1 MRDWDT
7 RENPKRKEWIMPATF
22 VRLRSLAPLLA
33 ALPLAA
39 SALLTGC
46 RENAPEDVIVNDQST
61 PALVFVKTTA
71 EETLNRSWASSN
83 LFKLQPIAPGG
94 QVTPLTN
101 FSGASVSDPCVS
113 WDGAKVL
120 FSMRAP
126 GESSRNIWEIDADGE
141 NLRRVTSGGG
151 HDFDP
156 LYLPDG
162 RILFTS
168 SRDGEMDEYN
178 HSQAEHLYVCNA
190 DGSAMER
197 ISFNQSDDFDP
208 AVLPD
213 GRLVYTRWE
222 HFGTM
227 NRFPLFFTNPDGTG
241 TFHMF
246 GPHDRNFFHA
256 QPTPDGRLIAVES
269 TMVNEDAGPI
279 CVLKL
284 ENGPADP
291 TPGPDSDFWSVLTP
305 DVNTDGAPWTYGA
318 FKYPFPLGGNR
329 YVVSYTLPAAED
341 GQVDYALY
349 TFSLN
354 QTGAGTP
361 EDPAT
366 LSLDDLSFLYND
378 PSTNEYDAQL
388 LWPREKPPVIPDTVD
403 HSVDYGFFV
412 AQDVFNRSNQ
422 DGQEV
427 PTRAN
432 DTIDQIAVIAARPT
446 MAGEMGD
453 FSANEFEKRAFVG
466 YAPVES
472 DGSFKIKVPADTP
485 ISFATLDDH
494 GRGFVVKRTWL
505 YVRPGETFDKC
516 TGCHED
522 RVAGGPYPTNPDP
535 IANYVAGADLNL
547 DPSAFRVINYEN
559 DIAPIVENKCVSC
572 HQVIVNAPGDTLW
585 AAGDLDLSAVP
596 DTLEMG
602 EIFPRGYISLS
613 GESETMDHQVV
624 RPAFPRR
631 SLLIDATEGLG
642 NWQASGAHPDGANA
656 LTPAEQETFRLWVL
670 LGAQYR

>member
-1 MRDWDT
+1 MSDRRY
-7 RENPKRKEWIMPATF
+7 RENRNRKEWTMPATLATF
-22 VRLRSLAPLLA
+22 RRHRLVAV
-33 ALPLAA
+33 LPLA
-39 SALLTGC
+39 LLAMATGC
-46 RENAPEDVIVNDQST
+46 REDAPQDAIIGDEAT
-61 PALVFVKTTA
+61 PALVFLKTDA
-71 EETLNRSWASSN
+71 EETLNRSWGGGN
-83 LFKLQPIAPGG
+83 LYKLEPIAPDGT
-94 QVTPLTN
+94 VTAITA
-101 FSGASVSDPCVS
+101 FSGASLSDPCVS
-113 WDGAKVL
+113 WDGERIL

-126 GESSRNIWEIDADGE
+126 GESSRNIWEIEADGG

-162 RILFTS
+162 RIVFTS

-178 HSQAEHLYVCNA
+178 HSPSEHLYACDA
-190 DGSAMER
+190 DGGNLER

-208 AVLPD
+208 TLLAD
-213 GRLVYTRWE
+213 GRIIYTRWE

-279 CVLKL
+279 VVIKL

-291 TPGPDSDFWSVLTP
+291 APAADSEYWDVLTP

-329 YVVSYTLPAAED
+329 YVASYTLPAAED
-341 GQVDYALY
+341 GQVDYGLY
-349 TFSLN
+349 TFALN
-354 QTGAGTP
+354 QVGSGTP

-366 LSLDDLSFLYND
+366 LSLDELSFLYND
-378 PSTNEYDAQL
+378 PAANEYDAQL
-388 LWPREKPPVIPDTVD
+388 LWPREKPPVIPSTVD
-403 HSVDYGFFV
+403 HTMDSGIFL
-412 AQDVFNRSNQ
+412 AQDVFHRGTQ

-427 PTRAN
+427 PVRGETAVP
-432 DTIDQIAVIAARPT
+432 QIAVFAARPT
-446 MAGEMGD
+446 QPGEMGD
-453 FSANEFEKRAFVG
+453 FSANEFEKRAFLG
-466 YAPVES
+466 YAPVQA
-472 DGSFKIKVPADTP
+472 DGSFKIQVPADTP
-485 ISFATLDDH
+485 ISFATLDEQ

-505 YVRPGETFDKC
+505 YVRPGEVFDKC

-522 RVAGGPYPTNPDP
+522 RAAGGQVVTNPFP
-535 IANYVAGADLNL
+535 LAAGFPATDLNL
-547 DPSAFRVINYEN
+547 DPADFEVINYED
-559 DIAPIVENKCVSC
+559 DIAPIVEAKCVAC
-572 HQVIVNAPGDTLW
+572 HQVTVAAPGDTLW
-585 AAGDLDLSAVP
+585 APAGLDLSALP

-602 EIFPRGYISLS
+602 EIFPRGYVNLS
-613 GESETMDHQVV
+613 GESERLEEQVV
-624 RPAFPRR
+624 SPAFPRR
-631 SLLIDATEGLG
+631 SVLIDATEGLG
-642 NWQASGAHPDGANA
+642 SWTGAGSHPDGPDA
-656 LTPAEQETFRLWVL
+656 LTDRERELFRLWVL